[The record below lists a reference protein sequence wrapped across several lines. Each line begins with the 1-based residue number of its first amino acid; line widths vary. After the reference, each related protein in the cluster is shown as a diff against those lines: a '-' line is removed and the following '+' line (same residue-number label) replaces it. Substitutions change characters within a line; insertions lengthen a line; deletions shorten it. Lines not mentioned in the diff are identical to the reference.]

1 MTIQE
6 LTQRLAA
13 IADEA
18 AMDEATRP
26 AAGVLY
32 ALLGVLHI
40 DEQAV
45 LRMLRHTSDLS
56 MAELR
61 GLTSGRN

>member
-18 AMDEATRP
+18 AQSEETRP

-32 ALLGVLHI
+32 SLLGAI
-40 DEQAV
+40 YTDEQAV
-45 LRMLRHTSDLS
+45 LRMLTGTLS
-56 MAELR
+56 KAELR